1 MDQLWIGLVIALV
14 TSGSFATIVTKTLN
28 KRKDNADVKL
38 IEAERDSVI
47 AEAARVAVHLIRDQ
61 LNQCMDEIAKLRTK
75 VALQDAQIVA
85 LHGQVTNLNNYV
97 ELLRKQIVEL
107 GGTPIHPP
115 FQNTE
120 EEYPHE

>member
-14 TSGSFATIVTKTLN
+14 TSGAFATIVTKTLN
-28 KRKDNADVKL
+28 KKKDNADIQL

-61 LNQCMDEIAKLRTK
+61 LNQCMEEIASLRTK
-75 VALQDAQIVA
+75 VSLQEAQIAA

-97 ELLRKQIVEL
+97 NILRKQIVGL
-107 GGTPIHPP
+107 GGTPISPP

-120 EEYPHE
+120 EEFPHE